1 MIKKDGIIL
10 WPVYFDAKSSREA
23 GRRIPLSLAVTR
35 PSAEDL
41 MQACRKL
48 GFDVEKVDACHPR
61 TWYRKSGYVVVKTAR
76 RISKQDLIKKVAE
89 ELRRVGK

>member
-23 GRRIPLSLAVTR
+23 GRRVSLSLAVTR
-35 PSAEDL
+35 PSVEDL
-41 MQACRKL
+41 LMVCRKL
-48 GFDVEKVDACHPR
+48 GFDVEKVDASHPR
-61 TWYRKSGYVVVKTAR
+61 TWYRKSGYVVVKDVR